1 MTKKKPV
8 PTVAVAKGDTLIV
21 KTPPYFEKEYTY
33 EVTSAGDKQVKASLK
48 GSDKVKKVW
57 GRTEFAL
64 LVDMGIIQL
73 VTPAE

>member
-8 PTVAVAKGDTLIV
+8 PTVTVAKGDTLLV

-33 EVTSAGDKQVKASLK
+33 EVTSAGDKQIRANLK

-57 GRTEFAL
+57 ARTEFAL
-64 LVDMGIIQL
+64 LVEMGIIKL
-73 VTPAE
+73 IT